1 MDIIFLLLPFNKIPI
16 FPEELI
22 TFITFFISLFVSV
35 TPEPSKTA
43 KLLSSFYDIL
53 PNLSNNTF
61 LNTFATFA
69 ILRWMAYGIF
79 GKNQKF
85 EDFLILRKHPLKPP
99 MNASALIKMHII
111 GYKSDIPQFLVTHL
125 NSNFLSSAIKACL
138 YASFMGTFNKI

>member
-53 PNLSNNTF
+53 PNLSNSTF

-69 ILRWMAYGIF
+69 ILRWMTYGIF

-85 EDFLILRKHPLKPP
+85 EDFLILWKHPL
-99 MNASALIKMHII
+99 
-111 GYKSDIPQFLVTHL
+111 
-125 NSNFLSSAIKACL
+125 
-138 YASFMGTFNKI
+138 